1 MEADKI
7 VLEGCEVGC
16 IPVESELIAC
26 PLNEEEVRKCP
37 RRLGYLAGIR
47 EVVKWIEEQDTA
59 RGYLCSKVICSEELK
74 AKLKEWGIK

>member
-26 PLNEEEVRKCP
+26 PLNEEEARKCP

-47 EVVKWIEEQDTA
+47 EAVEFVEKEKLIKTLLYSVWQT
-59 RGYLCSKVICSEELK
+59 
-74 AKLKEWGIK
+74 KLKEWGIK